1 MKQIS
6 SIIVSSTVQGE
17 GLYNRNYTWER
28 GGWGGGGGGGLPG
41 RYKAAMTVMVRL
53 DPCQC
58 FMQLMMLKHL
68 YTYSVYAMWLSL
80 SLPPSCCVLT

>member
-6 SIIVSSTVQGE
+6 SSTLNLVIVSSTVQGE
-17 GLYNRNYTWER
+17 GLQNRNYTWE
-28 GGWGGGGGGGLPG
+28 GGVGLPG

-53 DPCQC
+53 DPCQY

-68 YTYSVYAMWLSL
+68 YTYSVRICHVAL